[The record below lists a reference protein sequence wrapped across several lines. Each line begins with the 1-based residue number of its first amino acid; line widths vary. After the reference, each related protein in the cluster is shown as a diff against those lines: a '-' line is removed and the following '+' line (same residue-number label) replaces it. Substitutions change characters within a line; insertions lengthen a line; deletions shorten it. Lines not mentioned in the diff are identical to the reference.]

1 MCNILYTKQYKCQPF
16 FGPPSFLSE
25 IAYPP
30 FLHCAKQVLPRRKV
44 FFQLI
49 LYGEFPSR
57 VSIFP

>member
-1 MCNILYTKQYKCQPF
+1 MSTLF
-16 FGPPSFLSE
+16 WALLSPGE

-30 FLHCAKQVLPRRKV
+30 FLHGAKQVLPRRKV

-49 LYGEFPSR
+49 LYGEFPSL